1 MQAKLRAEEAN
12 RAAME
17 AQRRESKVV
26 VDNEPMKYSHG
37 L

>member
-1 MQAKLRAEEAN
+1 MQAKLRAEEST

-26 VDNEPMKYSHG
+26 VESEPMK
-37 L
+37 